1 VVTPVVEEVLV
12 AAFTDPY
19 YEVRSEAAR
28 TAAAL
33 DRSLGD
39 EARRRLTAALIGVL
53 QDSWLEVAAAA
64 AEALGTIGGQDD
76 ALPALVQL
84 QRFRYWV
91 VRAAGLRG
99 LLSLVER
106 GRAGD
111 LAELERQLRGFV
123 LTATDFRPEF
133 TIRSSYAGVVDAIAR
148 RRSSGT

>member
-1 VVTPVVEEVLV
+1 L
-12 AAFTDPY
+12 
-19 YEVRSEAAR
+19 
-28 TAAAL
+28 
-33 DRSLGD
+33 LGD
-39 EARRRLTAALIGVL
+39 AARRRLTASLIGL
-53 QDSWLEVAAAA
+53 LRDSWLEVAATA

-76 ALPALVQL
+76 ALPALIDL
-84 QRFRYWV
+84 QTFRYWV

-106 GRAGD
+106 GRGGD

-148 RRSSGT
+148 QRSSGT

>member
-1 VVTPVVEEVLV
+1 MRTSPAADVAKFSVSLLPLKMSGLVTNSPPLIG
-12 AAFTDPY
+12 ALTDP
-19 YEVRSEAAR
+19 
-28 TAAAL
+28 
-33 DRSLGD
+33 
-39 EARRRLTAALIGVL
+39 
-53 QDSWLEVAAAA
+53 WLEVAATA
-64 AEALGTIGGQDD
+64 AEALGTIGGPDD
-76 ALPALVQL
+76 ALPALVEL

-111 LAELERQLRGFV
+111 LDELERQLRGFV

-148 RRSSGT
+148 QRSSGA